1 MNIPPITL
9 SSPITM
15 SVLEVARHA
24 QYQWSEWMAGNVLEQ
39 MDGATLRRAMERQNA
54 VMALLI
60 SELELESGSR
70 SDV

>member
-1 MNIPPITL
+1 MNSVPV
-9 SSPITM
+9 TM
-15 SVLEVARHA
+15 AVVEVARHA
-24 QYQWSEWMAGNVLEQ
+24 QQQLREWMEGNVLEQ
-39 MDGATLRRAMERQNA
+39 MDGPTLRRAMERQNA